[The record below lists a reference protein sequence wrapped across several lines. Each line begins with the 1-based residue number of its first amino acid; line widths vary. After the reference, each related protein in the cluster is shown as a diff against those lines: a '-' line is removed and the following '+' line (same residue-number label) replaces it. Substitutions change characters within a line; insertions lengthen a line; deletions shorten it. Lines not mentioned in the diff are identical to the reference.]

1 MPKELTERKTMKI
14 SIGESGLQFCS
25 FYIEDQ
31 LFGVNIL
38 MVKEIIE
45 DFSFTKI
52 YHTPKKVKGYVNVR
66 GNIYLI
72 LDMRVILGYSAK
84 DEIDDSGRIIL
95 FKSSVGE
102 DFGILIEK
110 IEDIINVQEI
120 DLENVVNL
128 NKDDASS
135 VISTTCK
142 LNNNLMTII
151 NPIAI
156 IEDLEKSKIAYL
168 QEQNKNTN
176 KK

>member
-1 MPKELTERKTMKI
+1 
-14 SIGESGLQFCS
+14 
-25 FYIEDQ
+25 
-31 LFGVNIL
+31 
-38 MVKEIIE
+38 
-45 DFSFTKI
+45 
-52 YHTPKKVKGYVNVR
+52 
-66 GNIYLI
+66 
-72 LDMRVILGYSAK
+72 MRVILGYSAK

-128 NKDDASS
+128 NKDDANS